1 VRHRSCRQAEQVSG
15 VPSNA
20 VDLGLPEPDGNMEVR
35 QLQSGKLDVLF
46 ERSEHRQ
53 DHLAERQRAF
63 SF

>member
-1 VRHRSCRQAEQVSG
+1 
-15 VPSNA
+15 
-20 VDLGLPEPDGNMEVR
+20 MEVR